1 MHMEVESDY
10 DEKRRLRGPL
20 APLRL
25 FLSSGRAVS
34 KAGKWGLEKVRRRG
48 RTGPVMGS
56 VTAEHFNRESEQN
69 LQDRWYENVR
79 LLVA

>member
-1 MHMEVESDY
+1 MHMEVESEHED
-10 DEKRRLRGPL
+10 KTRLRGPL

-34 KAGKWGLEKVRRRG
+34 KAGKWGLERVRRRG

-56 VTAEHFNRESEQN
+56 VTAEHLCRESNEAAQE
-69 LQDRWYENVR
+69 RWCDILD
-79 LLVA
+79 LLS